1 MPQLAFGLYKVPPT
15 EEGESIVLNAIA
27 AGYRHFDTASYYE
40 NEKVL
45 GQALKKSGIPRNEF
59 FICSKVWNDAQRKG
73 REAVRGSV
81 EKSLAAFDFGDD
93 GGCYIDLLLVH
104 WPVPGYHVE
113 TYKELELMC
122 KEGTIR
128 SIGLSNYKEKDFNEL
143 VESNITIQP
152 VVNQFEISPFMYR
165 PSLAEYFQRKGVSVS
180 ASKGIGRGE
189 CFDKAPIQK
198 LSTKYSKS
206 PAQIMLRW
214 GLQKNFCVVAKTAT
228 PSRMREN
235 RSILDYYLEDE
246 DMIILDSLTSK
257 EDVKKRDE
265 RELQSKIT

>member
-1 MPQLAFGLYKVPPT
+1 MQNRTAATIDISSAEEPVLKLNNGHTMPQLAFGLYKVPPT

-128 SIGLSNYKEKDFNEL
+128 SIGLSNYKEKLGGFVLVALYSAGKDWSVVEL
-143 VESNITIQP
+143 LILTSFFVI
-152 VVNQFEISPFMYR
+152 F
-165 PSLAEYFQRKGVSVS
+165 YFVLHSTTHFCAVLGG
-180 ASKGIGRGE
+180 SKG
-189 CFDKAPIQK
+189 
-198 LSTKYSKS
+198 L
-206 PAQIMLRW
+206 
-214 GLQKNFCVVAKTAT
+214 
-228 PSRMREN
+228 
-235 RSILDYYLEDE
+235 
-246 DMIILDSLTSK
+246 
-257 EDVKKRDE
+257 
-265 RELQSKIT
+265 